1 MSQLYILYES
11 ASGYALFEKEEFDEA
26 GGQLSKIQ
34 KAIMDLQRFTKM
46 VKLAAYQPFTTAE
59 EALEN
64 ITDITANKVN
74 NTLKSFLTTHLPATK
89 SSKKQKFLLGV
100 VDPKMG
106 QE

>member
-1 MSQLYILYES
+1 
-11 ASGYALFEKEEFDEA
+11 
-26 GGQLSKIQ
+26 
-34 KAIMDLQRFTKM
+34 MDVERFSKM

-64 ITDITANKVN
+64 ITAITHNKVT
-74 NTLKSFLTTHLPATK
+74 NTLKSFLTSYLPATK
-89 SSKKQKFLLGV
+89 TSKKQKFMLGI